1 MAPLENLWGQVN
13 DALTKSVNEMK
24 KQGAWDDVIVFTSSE
39 LGRTMAPS

>member
-13 DALTKSVNEMK
+13 DAFTKSVNEMK

-39 LGRTMAPS
+39 FGRTMAPS